1 MGKTSILITALLLL
15 LMSGRVG
22 AAEERR
28 LVVGYDPEF
37 PPVHFAVDGQPQG
50 FAVDL
55 MNEIASRMSE
65 DILYVPVPQSEGVRQ
80 LKDNELDILLSAYFN
95 EEHAG
100 MMEFSDSILTT
111 SIGLIVHR
119 DNETIEGLAELTD
132 AVTALQKDTL
142 EYDFLRNIRSIQYH
156 VASNQVTA
164 LELLLKGRANAFV
177 GNVLTAEYVLAARGL
192 EDDYKIVGNYLL
204 PVDYTMAVQQENYQ
218 LLSRINEAIREMKA
232 DGTYSLIYE
241 DWFERESELEGRL
254 WLALQIIGGLLLVA
268 TALFLLGMR
277 WNKQLQR
284 EVAKK
289 TNVLQKM
296 NVQLEQKMAEI
307 KNSDEFQ
314 KQILNSSP
322 RGIATINAAGLVT
335 SFNQKAHTISGER
348 QSVAGRHY
356 AQIPLLNLLLE
367 GRFAD
372 VLRPDNLILGEEA
385 VWQKNETN
393 TYYLRYYIYPLKN
406 FEKQVIGLIVTF
418 EDITEEH
425 KLRLQLF
432 EREKNEELSRIVAGI
447 AHEIRNPLT
456 SIKTFVELIPHKYNN
471 ARFQNEIS
479 AYVPQEIERMNQLIQ
494 GLIDYTKPARMNKER
509 IDAGAV
515 VRECLILFER
525 TALHKGITMQCTTE
539 GNLWIEADANQ
550 LKQVLINLII
560 NGLDAINSGDEQEKA
575 LLQLAAFEK
584 GPSVCIQVTDTGEG
598 MNDYERRQALKL
610 FYTTK
615 AKGTGLGLAIAS
627 QYIKE
632 NNGELEI
639 NSEKGAGT
647 TITLTFLKAMEKEAA
662 R

>member
-1 MGKTSILITALLLL
+1 MLIAVLLFL
-15 LMSGRVG
+15 LMSWKVE
-22 AAEERR
+22 ATEERR
-28 LVVGYDPEF
+28 LVVGYDPDF
-37 PPVHFAVDGQPQG
+37 PPVHFTADGVPQG

-55 MNEIASRMSE
+55 MNEIASRIE
-65 DILYVPVPQSEGVRQ
+65 TDIVYVPLPQSEGVRR
-80 LKDNELDILLSAYFN
+80 LKNNELDILLSAYFN

-119 DNETIEGLAELTD
+119 DNENIEGLAELTD
-132 AVTALQKDTL
+132 AVTALQNDTL
-142 EYDFLRNIRSIQYH
+142 EYDFLRNIRSIKYH
-156 VASNQVTA
+156 VASNQLTA

-218 LLSRINEAIREMKA
+218 LLSRINEAIRETKA
-232 DGTYSLIYE
+232 DGTYSVVYE
-241 DWFERESELEGRL
+241 AWFESENELEDRL
-254 WLALQIIGGLLLVA
+254 WLALQIIGSLLLVA
-268 TALFLLGMR
+268 TVLFLLGMR

-289 TNVLQKM
+289 TNVLQRM

-322 RGIATINAAGLVT
+322 RGIATINAAGFVT
-335 SFNQKAHTISGER
+335 SFNQKARHISGER
-348 QSVAGRHY
+348 QAVADRHY
-356 AQIPLLNLLLE
+356 NDIPLLKLLLE
-367 GRFAD
+367 GRFAE

-385 VWQKNETN
+385 VWQKNETD

-456 SIKTFVELIPHKYNN
+456 SIKTFVELIPLKYNN

-479 AYVPQEIERMNQLIQ
+479 TYVPQEIERMNQLIQ
-494 GLIDYTKPARMNKER
+494 GLIDYTKPARLNKER

-515 VRECLILFER
+515 VEECLILFER

-539 GNLWIEADANQ
+539 ENLWVEADANQ

-560 NGLDAINSGDEQEKA
+560 NSLDAINSGEGQEKA

-584 GPSVCIQVTDTGEG
+584 GTNVCIQVTDTGEG
-598 MNDYERRQALKL
+598 MDDYERGQALKL

-639 NSEKGAGT
+639 NSEKGEGT